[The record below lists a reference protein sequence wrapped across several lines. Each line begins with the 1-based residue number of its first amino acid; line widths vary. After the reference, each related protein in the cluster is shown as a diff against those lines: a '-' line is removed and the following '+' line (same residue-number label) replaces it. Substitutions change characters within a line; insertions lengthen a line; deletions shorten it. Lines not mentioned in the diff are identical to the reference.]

1 MPRDVRTRWNATYD
15 MLHFAYEYKE
25 AINQITDR
33 REMKLRDYEVEPH
46 EWDSIKQLRDV
57 LGVSTS
63 IYSFF
68 FLTYHTSITGF

>member
-1 MPRDVRTRWNATYD
+1 

-33 REMKLRDYEVEPH
+33 REMKLRDYEVKPH

-57 LGVSTS
+57 LGVSTL

-68 FLTYHTSITGF
+68 F